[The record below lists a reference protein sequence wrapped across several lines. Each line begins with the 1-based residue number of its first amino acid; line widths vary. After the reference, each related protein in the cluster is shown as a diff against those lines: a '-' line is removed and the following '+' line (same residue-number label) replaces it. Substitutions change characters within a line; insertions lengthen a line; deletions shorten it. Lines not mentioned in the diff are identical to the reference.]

1 MSLDYFKECERVL
14 FMIEELE
21 LLTNPKSRVAEAVK
35 TIRTNLEFSSADGE
49 NKKIMLTSTAPGEG
63 KSFITACLAQ
73 SYAVNGKK
81 VLIID
86 CDLRRGRQYEIFGVS
101 NNKGLSNVLISDL
114 DGVKIQT
121 IKTKLPG
128 VYLLPG
134 GTVPPNPSELLESKK
149 MEDVIGM
156 LESDYD
162 IILFDCPPVIGLSDP
177 LIITKY
183 VDTKVIVTAYKST
196 PVDLLKKTVKSLEA
210 VNAKVA
216 GIIFNKVPSTGNGYY
231 SKYYDSY
238 YG

>member
-1 MSLDYFKECERVL
+1 
-14 FMIEELE
+14 MIEELE
-21 LLTNPKSRVAEAVK
+21 LLSNPKSRVAEAVK
-35 TIRTNLEFSSADGE
+35 TVRTNLEFSIADGK
-49 NKKIMLTSTAPGEG
+49 NSKIMLTSTAPGEG

-73 SYAVNGKK
+73 SYASTGKK

-101 NNKGLSNVLISDL
+101 NSKGLSNILISDL
-114 DGVKIQT
+114 TGVKIET
-121 IKTKLPG
+121 IKTKLKG

-149 MEDVIGM
+149 MQDVISM
-156 LESDYD
+156 LEEDYD

-177 LIITKY
+177 LIVTKY
-183 VDTKVIVTAYKST
+183 VDTTVIVAAYKAT
-196 PVDLLKKTVKSLEA
+196 PTEMLKKSVKSLEA
-210 VNAKVA
+210 VNAKIA
-216 GIIFNKVPSTGNGYY
+216 GVIFNKVPTANRGYY